1 MADSLHII
9 PEYYVDTNLV
19 STLLGGIGVNHQK
32 SCNNV
37 VALMRGKF
45 GDDFAVGI
53 IDNDRRRPKYLDD
66 CIKLAE
72 SDHLQLYK
80 HPQKHHYIITVSP
93 AAEVFILSVAASAGV
108 SMGDYDLPSDLKGL
122 LKITKH
128 IVTNKNPKLIRLFRV
143 LSSTGEFRLLGK
155 VLNYLIE
162 HEYKANQDEL
172 VAFFNE

>member
-1 MADSLHII
+1 M
-9 PEYYVDTNLV
+9 DTNLV

-37 VALMRGKF
+37 VALMKGRF

-53 IDNDRRRPKYLDD
+53 IDNDKRRPNYLDA
-66 CIKLAE
+66 CIKLAK

-93 AAEVFILSVAASAGV
+93 AAEVFILDAAESAGI
-108 SMGDYDLPSDLKGL
+108 SLGDYDLPSDLKGL

-128 IVTNKNPKLIRLFRV
+128 VVTNKNPKLICLFRD
-143 LSSTGEFRLLGK
+143 LSLTGEFRLLGK
-155 VLNYLIE
+155 VLNYLFE
-162 HEYKANQDEL
+162 HEYKSNQDEL

>member
-1 MADSLHII
+1 MK
-9 PEYYVDTNLV
+9 
-19 STLLGGIGVNHQK
+19 G
-32 SCNNV
+32 
-37 VALMRGKF
+37 RF

-53 IDNDRRRPKYLDD
+53 IDNDKRRPNYLDA
-66 CIKLAE
+66 CIKLAK

-93 AAEVFILSVAASAGV
+93 AAEVFILDAAESAGV
-108 SMGDYDLPSDLKGL
+108 SMGDYDLPSDLKEL

-128 IVTNKNPKLIRLFRV
+128 VVTNKNPKLIRLFRD
-143 LSSTGEFRLLGK
+143 LSLTGEFRLLGK

-162 HEYKANQDEL
+162 HEYKANQDDL